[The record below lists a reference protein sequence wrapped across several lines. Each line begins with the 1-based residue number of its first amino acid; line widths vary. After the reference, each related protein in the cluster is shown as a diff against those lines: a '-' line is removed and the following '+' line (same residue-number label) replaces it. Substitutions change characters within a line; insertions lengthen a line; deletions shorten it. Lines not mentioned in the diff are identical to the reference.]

1 MKKILEKAK
10 RPLCGVIVIICL
22 LLLLGCTGTAELGG
36 DIVTYCIQ
44 GAVLLGTVITA
55 GIVGGIFE

>member
-22 LLLLGCTGTAELGG
+22 LLMLGCTGTAELGG
-36 DIVTYCIQ
+36 DLITYCIQ
-44 GAVLLGTVITA
+44 GTALLGTAITS

>member
-10 RPLCGVIVIICL
+10 RPLCGMIVIICL

-36 DIVTYCIQ
+36 DLITYCIQ
-44 GAVLLGTVITA
+44 GVTLLGTAITA
-55 GIVGGIFE
+55 GIVGGIFG

>member
-10 RPLCGVIVIICL
+10 RPLCVAIIAVCL

-36 DIVTYCIQ
+36 DLITYCIQ
-44 GAVLLGTVITA
+44 GVALLGTAITA
-55 GIVGGIFE
+55 GIVGGIFG